1 MFKNLVIFICFQ
13 IKSGY
18 FLCFYIDSRMQKSSF
33 CIRIYDFHVI
43 IELFY

>member
-1 MFKNLVIFICFQ
+1 MCKNLVIFICFQ
-13 IKSGY
+13 IKMAI